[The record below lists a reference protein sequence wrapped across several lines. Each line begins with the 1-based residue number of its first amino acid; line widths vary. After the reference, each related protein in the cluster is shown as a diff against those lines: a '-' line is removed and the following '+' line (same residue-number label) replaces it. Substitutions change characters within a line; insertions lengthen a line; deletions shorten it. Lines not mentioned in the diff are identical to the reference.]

1 MDGLDR
7 ITLVLLVV
15 LAVVALLFPLTEGH
29 AKHRERQIQDKRE
42 N

>member
-15 LAVVALLFPLTEGH
+15 LVVVALLFPLTEGR
-29 AKHRERQIQDKRE
+29 AKHRERQRQDKRE